1 MWGGAW
7 RSCPWVLA
15 HEWAPQTPTSFPKSE
30 WCGNPLLPPR
40 RVAQEHPL
48 PPGGCPGC
56 GGRPRGT
63 PGGPGAL
70 TPRPRRPEDPAVQLL
85 SEAAHL
91 PAVHRPRPAGRP
103 GPGDRMVGDLRA
115 GRLLGPCCHYRG
127 RGRSVPGPWEGPSF
141 PRVTPVLGRGAQDPR
156 GQRGFFSG
164 GWRDPPCLLS
174 PWWPQWTLRWPHGA
188 GLVANAVLGGPPRR
202 PRPRPRPAAFAG
214 SGRPGTGRPMLR
226 HPGVSCPAAECC
238 FCCPVSNP
246 WHRAPGVRSRWGR
259 ALPSRVPRWGA
270 QPPTLSSL
278 ASPPR
283 SAPAPPELPPS
294 AAPKHLAALGAAPR
308 GWALPRRG
316 PGPRC
321 HLGEPVTSPAGPQ
334 SRFFLPLSLR
344 VRPGLETCPAP
355 PGQALSPSPED
366 EPFIF
371 APVGRAGPTA
381 VV

>member
-1 MWGGAW
+1 MWREVAW
-7 RSCPWVLA
+7 DPRRPGSPDPSCP
-15 HEWAPQTPTSFPKSE
+15 E
-30 WCGNPLLPPR
+30 
-40 RVAQEHPL
+40 
-48 PPGGCPGC
+48 
-56 GGRPRGT
+56 
-63 PGGPGAL
+63 AL

-103 GPGDRMVGDLRA
+103 GPGDRMVGDLWA
-115 GRLLGPCCHYRG
+115 GVCWGPAAITEAGGGPC
-127 RGRSVPGPWEGPSF
+127 PGPWGGPSF
-141 PRVTPVLGRGAQDPR
+141 PRVTPVLGRGAQDPQ

-202 PRPRPRPAAFAG
+202 PCPRPHPAAFAG

-226 HPGVSCPAAECC
+226 HPGVSCPLRLSAFALSGGFPQPPECC
-238 FCCPVSNP
+238 FCCGVSNP
-246 WHRAPGVRSRWGR
+246 WHRVPGVRSRWGR
-259 ALPSRVPRWGA
+259 ALPSRVLGA

-294 AAPKHLAALGAAPR
+294 AAPKCLAALGAAPR
-308 GWALPRRG
+308 AWALPRRG

-321 HLGEPVTSPAGPQ
+321 HLGEPITSPAGPQ

-344 VRPGLETCPAP
+344 VKLGLETCPAP
-355 PGQALSPSPED
+355 PGQALAPSPED

>member
-1 MWGGAW
+1 MWREVAW
-7 RSCPWVLA
+7 D
-15 HEWAPQTPTSFPKSE
+15 
-30 WCGNPLLPPR
+30 PR
-40 RVAQEHPL
+40 R
-48 PPGGCPGC
+48 PGSPDPS
-56 GGRPRGT
+56 RPE
-63 PGGPGAL
+63 AL

-127 RGRSVPGPWEGPSF
+127 RGRSVPRALGGSFLPQSDLCPRTWCPGSSGAARLLLRGAGETLRASSHRGGPSGRCGGPTGQGLSPMQSLEALRAGPAPAPTPPPSRAPDAPELAARCCAIRAF
-141 PRVTPVLGRGAQDPR
+141 PVLSAFP
-156 GQRGFFSG
+156 
-164 GWRDPPCLLS
+164 LS
-174 PWWPQWTLRWPHGA
+174 LFLEDSLSLPVT
-188 GLVANAVLGGPPRR
+188 
-202 PRPRPRPAAFAG
+202 
-214 SGRPGTGRPMLR
+214 S
-226 HPGVSCPAAECC
+226 AAECC
-238 FCCPVSNP
+238 FCCGVSNP
-246 WHRAPGVRSRWGR
+246 WHRVPGVRSRWGR
-259 ALPSRVPRWGA
+259 ALPSRVLGA

-294 AAPKHLAALGAAPR
+294 AAPKRLAALGAAPR

-321 HLGEPVTSPAGPQ
+321 HLGEPITSPAGPQ

-344 VRPGLETCPAP
+344 VKAGLETCPAP
-355 PGQALSPSPED
+355 PGQALAPSPED